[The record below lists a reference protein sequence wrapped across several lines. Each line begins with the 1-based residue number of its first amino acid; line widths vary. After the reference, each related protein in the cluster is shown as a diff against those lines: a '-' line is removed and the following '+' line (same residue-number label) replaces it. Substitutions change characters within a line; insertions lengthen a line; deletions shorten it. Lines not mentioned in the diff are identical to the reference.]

1 MKRET
6 RMNLLILL
14 LVALG
19 LGVMFFPSIS
29 DWYYRWQTS
38 REIAQY
44 NQVAEAAPE
53 DYSQLWEA
61 AEAYNRRLAEGG
73 LFSAGGDP
81 GGTSGGGAAPEP
93 PGHGH
98 DGVCGHSQDRR
109 PPPYLPGH

>member
-14 LVALG
+14 LVVLG

-44 NQVAEAAPE
+44 NQVA
-53 DYSQLWEA
+53 
-61 AEAYNRRLAEGG
+61 
-73 LFSAGGDP
+73 
-81 GGTSGGGAAPEP
+81 
-93 PGHGH
+93 
-98 DGVCGHSQDRR
+98 
-109 PPPYLPGH
+109 